1 MASLQK
7 RGPNSYLLV
16 VEAGYDANG
25 KRIKKTKT
33 IQSRTKKEAEAE
45 LARFIVYVESGMYRT
60 PSKMTLSEFTGEW
73 RAKYAYTELSPLTLK
88 TYNSHLENHILP
100 ALGHL
105 KLDEIKPMH
114 ILSLLEDLRKPGA
127 RKDNLDGSL
136 SSGTIEYIYRVI
148 KNVLSRAKDWSILNQ
163 SPMASIKKPKVTQQK
178 LNFYDEQEAT
188 EVIALLYKAPIMW
201 RLFCICAIV
210 GGFRRGELLALEWS
224 EVNFENFTIKI
235 TKSISLTLKSQA
247 VIKLPKTDDSIRT
260 VDMPVWYMEELKI
273 YKERSNKE
281 RIALGDRWLGGDMNY
296 VFHAGFGKAIYH
308 TQPSKWWK
316 NFVKKNEFK
325 YVRFHDLR
333 HSCATILLENDVSL
347 KAIQERLGHSKQQV
361 TADLYTH
368 VSKFL
373 SRETANK
380 FNKLNPKINKLTPLL

>member
-1 MASLQK
+1 MASIQK

-16 VEAGYDANG
+16 VEAGYNAKG

-33 IQSRTKKEAEAE
+33 IKSRTKKEAEAE
-45 LARFIVYVESGMYRT
+45 LARFIVFVESGMYRT
-60 PSKMTLSEFTGEW
+60 PAKMYLPEFVVEW
-73 RAKYAYTELSPLTLK
+73 KTKYAQTELSPLTLK
-88 TYNSHLENHILP
+88 TYNFHLENHILP

-127 RKDNLDGSL
+127 RKDNSNGTL
-136 SSGTIEYIYRVI
+136 SSGTIEYIYRVM
-148 KNVLSRAKDWSILNQ
+148 KNVFSRAKDWSILTQ

-178 LNFYDEQEAT
+178 LKFYDEQEAA
-188 EVIALLYKAPIMW
+188 EVITLLYKAPIMW
-201 RLFCICAIV
+201 RLFCICAIL

-224 EVNFENFTIKI
+224 EVDFENHTIKI
-235 TKSISLTLKSQA
+235 SKSISLTIKSQA
-247 VIKLPKTDDSIRT
+247 IIKLPKTDDSIRT

-273 YKERSNKE
+273 YKERCDKE
-281 RIALGDRWLGGDMNY
+281 RIALGEKWLGGDKNY
-296 VFHAGFGKAIYH
+296 VFHAGFGKPIYH

-316 NFVKKNEFK
+316 NFVEKHEFK

-380 FNKLNPKINKLTPLL
+380 FNKLNPNIK

>member
-1 MASLQK
+1 MASIQK

-33 IQSRTKKEAEAE
+33 IQTRTKKEAEAE
-45 LARFIVYVESGMYRT
+45 LARFIVFVESGMYRT
-60 PSKMTLSEFTGEW
+60 PSKMTLSEFILEW
-73 RAKYAYTELSPLTLK
+73 KAKYAQTELSPLTLK
-88 TYNSHLENHILP
+88 TYNHHLENHILP
-100 ALGHL
+100 TLGHL

-127 RKDNLDGSL
+127 RKDKLEGTL
-136 SSGTIEYIYRVI
+136 SSGTIEYIYRVM
-148 KNVLSRAKDWSILNQ
+148 KNVFSRAKDWSILTQ

-178 LNFYDEQEAT
+178 LKFYDEQEAA
-188 EVIALLYKAPIMW
+188 EVIVLLYKAPLMW
-201 RLFCICAIV
+201 RLFCICAIL

-224 EVNFENFTIKI
+224 EVDYENHTITI
-235 TKSISLTLKSQA
+235 NKSISLTIKSQA

-260 VDMPVWYMEELKI
+260 VDMPTWYMEELSI
-273 YKERSNKE
+273 YKEHCEKE
-281 RIALGDRWLGGDMNY
+281 RIALGDQWLGGDKNY

-316 NFVKKNEFK
+316 NFVEKHEFK

-333 HSCATILLENDVSL
+333 HSCATILLENDVSM

-368 VSKFL
+368 VSKSL

-380 FNKLNPKINKLTPLL
+380 FNKLNPNIKYS